1 MRDRDFYI
9 NSIKMDLFRVVTA
22 TGDITKPPSLESAKE
37 FLEHALNDFD
47 KFPNTK
53 HDIEIKKN
61 LISLSKEIF
70 KLRDPYNRLRWT
82 ENILTS
88 RCRMY

>member
-1 MRDRDFYI
+1 MRDRNFYI

-22 TGDITKPPSLESAKE
+22 TGDTTKPVALESAKE
-37 FLEHALNDFD
+37 FLNHALNDFD

-53 HDIEIKKN
+53 HDMEIKKN
-61 LISLSKEIF
+61 LITLSKDIS
-70 KLRDPYNRLRWT
+70 KLNDSHYRSRWA